1 MNNNFDND
9 NENENEEYSK
19 LDTSWITNFEL
30 IDNRYNGLY
39 KDDVKS
45 INIRYIYIDNTN
57 EIKLV
62 KHERINLSNLN
73 FLSRND
79 LIKILKNNSF
89 INDNIFKV
97 LSLIKYNINLEPEN
111 LKSFL
116 KNPDYY
122 IFLSKITNIDDIK
135 WEKSIKMFENINELF
150 VIFYI
155 NSSFDKGNSQKL
167 RLNTTKKI
175 YLIGKKNININKSKK
190 YNKTIIK
197 C

>member
-1 MNNNFDND
+1 MNNED
-9 NENENEEYSK
+9 EYEYTE

-39 KDDVKS
+39 KDDLKG
-45 INIRYIYIDNTN
+45 INVRYIYIDNNN

-62 KHERINLSNLN
+62 KNERIVLSKPN

-79 LIKILKNNSF
+79 LSQILKNNSF
-89 INDNIFKV
+89 INNNRFKV

-111 LKSFL
+111 LNIFL

-135 WEKSIKMFENINELF
+135 WEKSIKMFEKINELII
-150 VIFYI
+150 IFYTNI
-155 NSSFDKGNSQKL
+155 AFDNNNYQRSL
-167 RLNTTKKI
+167 LNTTKKI
-175 YLIGKKNININKSKK
+175 YLIDKKNINKRKK
-190 YNKTIIK
+190 FNKTIK
-197 C
+197 Q

>member
-9 NENENEEYSK
+9 NENDNEEYSK

-39 KDDVKS
+39 KDDLKS

-175 YLIGKKNININKSKK
+175 YLIGKKNINKSKK